1 MKINNKF
8 KFRFFM
14 EICCKCKSYVQF
26 DAYKLSCMICEWE
39 DYSNILINNLKI
51 STNEPILSQTCK

>member
-1 MKINNKF
+1 MG
-8 KFRFFM
+8 
-14 EICCKCKSYVQF
+14 ICCKCKSYVQF
-26 DAYKLSCMICEWE
+26 DAYKLSCMICGWE